1 MRQEGQVL
9 IVSRQNRKLS
19 KNERNETNKICP
31 SCLKKELVMLKE
43 TIICIVIVIAIVFGN
58 SVTQDYT
65 KESVNELS
73 SGLMALREK
82 VSQENMENENIKREA
97 DHVYENWEKRHEK
110 LAYYIEHDE
119 LEKVETELIG
129 IKSDLETEDYEELVI
144 GIDKSVFIL
153 KHIEDKYAFNLENVF

>member
-1 MRQEGQVL
+1 
-9 IVSRQNRKLS
+9 
-19 KNERNETNKICP
+19 
-31 SCLKKELVMLKE
+31 MLKE
-43 TIICIVIVIAIVFGN
+43 TIICIVIVIAIIFGN

-73 SGLMALREK
+73 SELMTLREN
-82 VSQENMENENIKREA
+82 VNQEDMENERIKKEAENIYK
-97 DHVYENWEKRHEK
+97 HWENRHEK

-153 KHIEDKYAFNLENVF
+153 KHIEDKYAFNLQNIF